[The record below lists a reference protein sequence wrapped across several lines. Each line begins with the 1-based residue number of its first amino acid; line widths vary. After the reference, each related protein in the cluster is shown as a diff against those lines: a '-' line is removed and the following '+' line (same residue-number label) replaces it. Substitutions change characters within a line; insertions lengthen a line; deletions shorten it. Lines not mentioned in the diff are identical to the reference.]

1 MATKTAAII
10 QSGTSNY
17 LTPAEAFNVVA
28 TDVLTPG
35 IVGSYTATSG
45 VAPTTGSFAV
55 NAQGSPNMTVAV
67 SAGQAYVSATPTS
80 GTAQNIR
87 VKLAA
92 SENVTI
98 AANSTGGTRYDFVYI
113 KVDAD
118 KLNNPAADGTDVVS
132 LTTQR
137 STTATVDSNGALAN
151 ALCIAIVTVTNGAV
165 SIANADISD
174 YRIACNSEFDGWRS
188 ANETWAYASATTITV
203 PSGATGKYSVGDKV
217 RIYQANTV
225 KYFYI
230 VAVAS
235 TLLTITGGSD
245 YTLTNSTINNP
256 CTSRRATPVG
266 FPSKFAYTPSWTNL
280 TVGTGGNAA
289 NVGSFSMDGN
299 TISYSLYMI
308 FGTTGPVMGTLPR
321 FTTPTSVNASY
332 YQSSIGMAATV
343 GEATLLDAATAEYRG
358 HARVCSSAPTT
369 SFEIISINAAGTYAI
384 TGSTESTVPFTWAD
398 GDGIFVTGQYQL

>member
-1 MATKTAAII
+1 MATKTAAVI

-17 LTPAEAFNVVA
+17 LTPAESFNVVA
-28 TDVLTPG
+28 TDTLTPG
-35 IVGSYTATSG
+35 IVGAYTSTSG

-67 SAGQAYVSATPTS
+67 SAGTAYINATPTS

-87 VKLAA
+87 VKLAS

-118 KLNNPAADGTDVVS
+118 KLNNPAADGTDVVT

-137 STTATVDSNGALAN
+137 STTSTVDSNGALAN

-188 ANETWAYASATTITV
+188 ANETWTYASATTITV

-217 RIYQANTV
+217 RIYQANTT

-230 VAVAS
+230 VGVTS
-235 TLLTITGGSD
+235 TVLTITGGSD

-266 FPSKFAYTPSWTNL
+266 FPSEFAFTPTWTNL
-280 TVGTGGNAA
+280 TVGSGA
-289 NVGSFSMDGN
+289 NTGSFSIHGKTVYAHYHWVYGAGAAVSTNPLVAFPVSVKSNEYSPSALTNHGFGIYRAAGSHYQAHVLIN
-299 TISYSLYMI
+299 TAL
-308 FGTTGPVMGTLPR
+308 
-321 FTTPTSVNASY
+321 
-332 YQSSIGMAATV
+332 SSTNFQLAYTAQ
-343 GEATLLDAATAEYRG
+343 ATAQMG
-358 HARVCSSAPTT
+358 GVGSGAPATW
-369 SFEIISINAAGTYAI
+369 
-384 TGSTESTVPFTWAD
+384 TG
-398 GDGIFVTGQYQL
+398 GDFIQLKVVYNIA